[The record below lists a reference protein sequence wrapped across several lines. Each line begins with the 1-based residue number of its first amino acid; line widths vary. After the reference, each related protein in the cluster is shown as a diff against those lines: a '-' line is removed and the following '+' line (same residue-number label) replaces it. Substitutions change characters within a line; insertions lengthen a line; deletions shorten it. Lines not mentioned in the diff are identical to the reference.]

1 MTAAAIEIHNNMEP
15 MNAFLLDWH
24 VRVTWIAWMT
34 LYVFWG
40 AAWFSRHAF
49 DNSNESDL
57 STGVHSGTADPALDG
72 QDVANHHK
80 TVQPPSWSRG
90 ICNRLNRAHDM
101 LRDQVFMLGSV
112 LTLNTFARASTR
124 AVMILS
130 WIYVAFAF
138 IMFFVEAGYKN
149 GYVRFLYSLLFYG
162 IGLTICGL
170 AYRQGFHA

>member
-1 MTAAAIEIHNNMEP
+1 MSGAPIEIHKDMEP

-40 AAWFSRHAF
+40 TAWFSRHAF
-49 DNSNESDL
+49 DSSETDL
-57 STGVHSGTADPALDG
+57 STGVHSGNNDPALDG
-72 QDVANHHK
+72 QDVANHSK
-80 TVQPPSWSRG
+80 SVNAPSWAHSVR
-90 ICNRLNRAHDM
+90 NRLNRAHDM

-124 AVMILS
+124 AVMILA

-138 IMFFVEAGYKN
+138 VLFFVEAGYKN
-149 GYVRFLYSLLFYG
+149 GYLRFIYTLMFYA

-170 AYRQGFHA
+170 AYKQGFHN